1 MFSWKKIRRIQ
12 IGWSNQPWHCSFLQK
27 GLFLDLCLWKIFSII
42 SRSRTISQNIKI
54 FLTTK
59 YQNILIQHNNFVLI
73 QMYHLVFFRLY
84 DFIRNDIIL
93 SKSEIESFCGI
104 ELNDDKIHFVFDV
117 VDFHSRIKSSG
128 IHSIIVCFVCNI
140 IHVQVKMAFYREIT
154 YYMERKILTFA
165 DL

>member
-1 MFSWKKIRRIQ
+1 
-12 IGWSNQPWHCSFLQK
+12 
-27 GLFLDLCLWKIFSII
+27 
-42 SRSRTISQNIKI
+42 
-54 FLTTK
+54 
-59 YQNILIQHNNFVLI
+59 
-73 QMYHLVFFRLY
+73 MYHLVFFRLY

-93 SKSEIESFCGI
+93 SKSEIEYFCGI

-117 VDFHSRIKSSG
+117 VDFHFRIKSLE

-165 DL
+165 DLQESTYGCFSPFF